1 METTSKIEEAV
12 MPFKIQQ
19 LAELI
24 VKKKK
29 VGFTDAL
36 HYLYSSDFY
45 SELLSEGT
53 KWWYASSDELYDIIE
68 KEKAT
73 QQKLLKKRKTTLFF
87 ILCIEGYKNFSGQT
101 AETVLTTFTTEK
113 VFDFLN
119 DNFDVLH
126 TQDKAYIMEAIDDFL
141 KSKRK

>member
-1 METTSKIEEAV
+1 MEVTGKIEEAV

-19 LAELI
+19 LAEI
-24 VKKKK
+24 IMEKKK

-45 SELLSEGT
+45 PELLSEDT
-53 KWWYASSDELYDIIE
+53 KWWYSSGDALYDIIE
-68 KEKAT
+68 EEKST
-73 QQKLLKKRKTTLFF
+73 QQSLLKQRKTTLFF
-87 ILCIEGYKNFSGQT
+87 IFCIEGYKNFSGQA
-101 AETVLTTFTTEK
+101 AETVLTAFTTEH
-113 VFDFLN
+113 VFDFLTEH
-119 DNFDVLH
+119 FDVLH